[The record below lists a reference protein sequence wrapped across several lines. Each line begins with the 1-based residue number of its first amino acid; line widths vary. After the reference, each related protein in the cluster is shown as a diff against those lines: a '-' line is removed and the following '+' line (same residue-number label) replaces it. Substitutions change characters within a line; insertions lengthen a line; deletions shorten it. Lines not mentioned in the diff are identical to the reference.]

1 MRLQY
6 GIDSEQNL
14 VYIDEVKRGK
24 TELKCPYCGGLLTAK
39 KGQKREHHFAH
50 TEETCLYVSQ
60 ERYFELPLFDKFHF
74 SLSSTEYNALLLWHS
89 GTPIS
94 RKMMLQ
100 LAQKEMF
107 ENRGY
112 GYSITK
118 LGKIAVGDLSM
129 FLFSEI
135 QNDLILEKL
144 QKLENTVKVA
154 WEQDK
159 TDKNDLL
166 FDLKIY
172 RQRVKLILNQS
183 LYLLRVTIDETEI
196 YKIGVTTKALE
207 ELIFEL
213 EQKLKRF
220 SDSVSIELL
229 SSWEHWGS
237 LKRYFVY
244 KYQDFLCQ
252 HNEYKHKEYQL
263 CTLLG
268 NPNSYFTF
276 STLLLKKILRDLN
289 RITDKYLN
297 PVEQKILDGNNTEIE
312 VAIDKQQ
319 QRSAAIK
326 TGMQRAKHWGTHI
339 GRSLTKESASQFLA
353 KPKSKAVVA
362 VLKKGLSLRQT
373 AKEVGVSVNTVRKVK
388 AALEQNN
395 HH

>member
-6 GIDSEQNL
+6 GVDLDGELI
-14 VYIDEVKRGK
+14 YIDRVERGK
-24 TELKCPYCGGLLTAK
+24 TELKCPYCGGFLTAK
-39 KGQKREHHFAH
+39 KGKKREHHFAH

-60 ERYFELPLFDKFHF
+60 ERYFDLPLFDRFHS

-89 GTPIS
+89 GTSIS
-94 RKMMLQ
+94 RKMMLN

-118 LGKIAVGDLSM
+118 LGKIAVGDLSI

-144 QKLENTVKVA
+144 LRLENTVKVA

-172 RQRVKLILNQS
+172 RQRVKLVLNQS
-183 LYLLRVTIDETEI
+183 LYLLRVKVDETEI
-196 YKIGVTTKALE
+196 YKIGVTTKVLS

-213 EQKLKRF
+213 EQKLLSF

-229 SSWEHWGS
+229 GSWKHWGS
-237 LKRYFVY
+237 LKRYFIY

-252 HNEYKHKEYQL
+252 HNKYKHKENQL
-263 CTLLG
+263 ANVLG

-276 STLLLKKILRDLN
+276 SPRLLKKILRDLN
-289 RITDKYLN
+289 RIDDKYLN
-297 PVEQKILDGNNTEIE
+297 PAEKRIIDGNNTEIE

-319 QRSAAIK
+319 QRSVAIK
-326 TGMQRAKHWGTHI
+326 TGMQRAKHWKIHI
-339 GRSLTKESASQFLA
+339 GRPKGQAESQAQFLA
-353 KPKSKAVVA
+353 KPKNQAIAA
-362 VLKKGLSLRQT
+362 VLKKGFSLRQT
-373 AKEVGVSVNTVRKVK
+373 AKELGVSINTVRKVK
-388 AALEQNN
+388 AILYHKE
-395 HH
+395 

>member
-6 GIDSEQNL
+6 GVDLDGELI
-14 VYIDEVKRGK
+14 YIDRVERGK
-24 TELKCPYCGGLLTAK
+24 TELKCPYCGGFLTAK
-39 KGQKREHHFAH
+39 KGKKREHHFAH

-60 ERYFELPLFDKFHF
+60 ERYFDLPLFDRFHS

-89 GTPIS
+89 GTSIS
-94 RKMMLQ
+94 RKMMLN

-118 LGKIAVGDLSM
+118 LGKIAVGDLSI

-144 QKLENTVKVA
+144 LRLENTVKVA

-172 RQRVKLILNQS
+172 RQRVKLVLNQS
-183 LYLLRVTIDETEI
+183 LYLLRVKVDETEI
-196 YKIGVTTKALE
+196 YKIGVTTKVLS

-213 EQKLKRF
+213 EQKLLSF
-220 SDSVSIELL
+220 SDSVSIDLL
-229 SSWEHWGS
+229 GSWKHWGS
-237 LKRYFVY
+237 LKRYFIY

-252 HNEYKHKEYQL
+252 NNEYKYKENRL
-263 CTLLG
+263 ANVLG

-276 STLLLKKILRDLN
+276 SSGLLKKILRDLN
-289 RITDKYLN
+289 RIDDKYLN
-297 PVEQKILDGNNTEIE
+297 TVEQRIIDGNNTEIE

-326 TGMQRAKHWGTHI
+326 TGMQRAKHWKIHI
-339 GRSLTKESASQFLA
+339 GRPKGKTESQAQFLA
-353 KPKSKAVVA
+353 KPKNQAIAA
-362 VLKKGLSLRQT
+362 VLKKGFSLRQA
-373 AKEVGVSVNTVRKVK
+373 AKELGVSINTVRKVK
-388 AALEQNN
+388 AILFHKE
-395 HH
+395 